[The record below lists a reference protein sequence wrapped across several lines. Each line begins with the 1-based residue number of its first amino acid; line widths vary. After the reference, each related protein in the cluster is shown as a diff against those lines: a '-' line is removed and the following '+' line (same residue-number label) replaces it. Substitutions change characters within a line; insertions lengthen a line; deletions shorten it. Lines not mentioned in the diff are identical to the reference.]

1 MNTRSSARLSLK
13 NKGQSFRELQKFLN
27 YSSDSSSDDD
37 SDNGLYFES
46 LSTPRKTKSKTKYD
60 DSGTPPKQ
68 KKLEAKSP
76 NNKSTVRSTTNTPS
90 LQRLAITS
98 PKKPKSTRKSLFKE
112 NDTKKSAENK
122 KIEPILINSDSEST
136 SEDEEPSKE
145 IPKNINAYQSA
156 RQALHG
162 TAPTEMPGREKELK
176 ELRQFIDRHIKNQT
190 SGSLYVSGP
199 PGTGKTAS
207 LNLILQEKNLVQNVD
222 HVYVN
227 CTAIK
232 SPTAIYSRICKE
244 LNIKVD
250 GRSEKDHLLQIDK
263 YLKKKHKTILL
274 VLDEIDQLESKN
286 QSILYTIFEWPSKPN
301 ARILLIGIANA
312 LDLTDRILPRLQA
325 RCELK
330 PTLMHFAPYSKP
342 QIIEIFTSRLRAANV
357 LDIFSPAAVQMLAG
371 KIAAVSGDIRRALDI
386 GRRVVELAEQSRK
399 TGALKSVENL
409 ANQLVDEETKTVD
422 LKQVL
427 TVLNS
432 VYSTSQNLD
441 DHTEDSFPLQQKII
455 ICSLLLMLKK
465 NKSKDITI
473 GKLHE
478 VYCRVCKKRKIGSV
492 DQTELVGLCSLIES
506 KGIITVSGKKEPRL
520 NKVSMVWD
528 QDEVTNALKDK
539 QLISD
544 ILQDESCLGKF

>member
-1 MNTRSSARLSLK
+1 MNTRSSARLCSK
-13 NKGQSFRELQKFLN
+13 NRGQSFRDLQKFSK

-37 SDNGLYFES
+37 SDLYYES
-46 LSTPRKTKSKTKYD
+46 ISTPRKTKSKAKYE

-68 KKLEAKSP
+68 KKIEARTP

-98 PKKPKSTRKSLFKE
+98 PKKPKSTRKTLFKE
-112 NDTKKSAENK
+112 NDTTKKTTENK
-122 KIEPILINSDSEST
+122 KIERILTNSDSECT
-136 SEDEEPSKE
+136 SDDEESSTD
-145 IPKNINAYQSA
+145 IPKNRNAYQSA

-176 ELRQFIDRHIKNQT
+176 DLREFIDRHIKDQI

-207 LNLILQEKNLVQNVD
+207 LNIILKEKKLMSGVS

-250 GRSEKDHLLQIDK
+250 GKSEKEHLLQIVK

-301 ARILLIGIANA
+301 AHILLIGIANA

-330 PTLMHFAPYSKP
+330 PTLMHFAPYTKP

-371 KIAAVSGDIRRALDI
+371 KVAAVSGDIRRALDI
-386 GRRVVELAEQSRK
+386 GRRVVELAERSKK

-432 VYSTSQNLD
+432 VYGTSQNLD
-441 DHTEDSFPLQQKII
+441 DNTEDSFPLQQKII

-465 NKSKDITI
+465 NKSKDVTI

-492 DQTELVGLCSLIES
+492 DQTELVGLCALIES

-544 ILQDESCLGKF
+544 ILKDESCLGKF